1 MAEEPPQ
8 RPFRVTL
15 TKSLGAGTLAFTTDV
30 HAYGEQEAF
39 RKATSIYHE
48 AVRDLGEAPV
58 DWKFEFEDAQIQA
71 T

>member
-15 TKSLGAGTLAFTTDV
+15 TKPLGTGTLAFSTDV

-39 RKATSIYHE
+39 RKATGIYHE
-48 AVRDLGEAPV
+48 AVRGLGEAPV
-58 DWKFEFEDAQIQA
+58 DWKFEFEDAQIQG